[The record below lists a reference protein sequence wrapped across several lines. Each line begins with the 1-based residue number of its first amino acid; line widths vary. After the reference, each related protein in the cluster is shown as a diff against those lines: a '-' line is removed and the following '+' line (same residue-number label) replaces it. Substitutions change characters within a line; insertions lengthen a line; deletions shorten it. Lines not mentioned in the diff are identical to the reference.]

1 MKNKKEYTLTA
12 NIRPWFRHSNEE
24 CECHHVFHK
33 IRETI
38 DAENFFDAQRQFKS
52 IAKELIEKHEDYKQC
67 AQCENDCK
75 LDLRIS
81 AYKFQTGLFEEIDF
95 KLSKLF
101 EDLIDDINSYYSD
114 VIERDP
120 QMISLIIANGA
131 RKILRHIALKTTYSN
146 KVKTDAMIRVREKL
160 AEQTLNDFCPD
171 VNPDARLYNTNYS
184 FSLYIFKTYRQML
197 EEMRYYKELN
207 ATMPHDIE
215 PNNFLDFQESIL
227 VRDYLETKDSN

>member
-1 MKNKKEYTLTA
+1 MKNKKKYTLTA
-12 NIRPWFRHSNEE
+12 KIKPYWQQLFHSEEE
-24 CECHHVFHK
+24 CDCHECFRET
-33 IRETI
+33 RETI
-38 DAENFFDAQRQFKS
+38 DAENIFDAQRQFKN
-52 IAKELIEKHEDYKQC
+52 IAEEIRL
-67 AQCENDCK
+67 NDDGRDCYINNCK
-75 LDLRIS
+75 IDFRIS
-81 AYKFQTGLFEEIDF
+81 AYKFQTGLFDDKDF

-146 KVKTDAMIRVREKL
+146 KVKTDAMIEVREL
-160 AEQTLNDFCPD
+160 AELILKDFCPD